1 MLENYQEFNAAMA
14 IAAGKNEEELT
25 RLGMSRPV
33 EFVCNEVADAYLTES
48 TAQFGSNSGKIVMK
62 NEEDAAKFFRGGRWN
77 RKQESPNNNA
87 AQIAGEG
94 K

>member
-1 MLENYQEFNAAMA
+1 MAAMA
-14 IAAGKNEEELT
+14 IAAGKNEEELK

-33 EFVCNEVADAYLTES
+33 EFVCNEVADARFET
-48 TAQFGSNSGKIVMK
+48 TAQFRSNSGKIVMR

-77 RKQESPNNNA
+77 RQRESPNNNA
-87 AQIAGEG
+87 VQISDEG